1 MDLFPVKFKRA
12 LHRSFSLRL
21 SGFPH
26 GSPVCSIHCH
36 YSTLGYYRHTLP
48 LHPISMLP
56 SLPQVRPKACAQ
68 VLPLLRAHIPLLTYC
83 RGTIKLRCA
92 LAQLRTAVCKGT
104 FIFWNYSCFSTHMV
118 ELPQALPC
126 KLPFPQC
133 RKLTDTKAL
142 SHWPVVVQLLQTT
155 ATCFWAYM
163 TFPSCSSVLV
173 GWSKL
178 QESDLLHAEIL
189 ELLMVF
195 QYLHGTFVWVLCAGR
210 FSLEWLGGWMEILM
224 CEKLLH
230 YASTY
235 NVLAKC
241 ADT

>member
-1 MDLFPVKFKRA
+1 MKFKRA

-68 VLPLLRAHIPLLTYC
+68 VLPLLPAPIPLLTYC
-83 RGTIKLRCA
+83 RGTVKLRCA

-133 RKLTDTKAL
+133 RKLMDIKAL

-173 GWSKL
+173 DWSKL

-210 FSLEWLGGWMEILM
+210 FSLEWLGGWMEIFV